1 MMPGESKIVIAD
13 TSCFILLTNIGELTL
28 LKSLFGNIVTTSV
41 IAFEFGEQLPEW
53 VEIIEVKDINLQSTI
68 EIDAGEVSA
77 IILGLEHPHSLLIID
92 DNKGRKVAKRLGL
105 NITGSLGIFLKAK
118 GAGIIPSVR
127 SIIQKVQQTDF
138 RYSQAVLKKF

>member
-1 MMPGESKIVIAD
+1 MPGESKIVIAD

-68 EIDAGEVSA
+68 EIDAGEASA

>member
-1 MMPGESKIVIAD
+1 M
-13 TSCFILLTNIGELTL
+13 
-28 LKSLFGNIVTTSV
+28 
-41 IAFEFGEQLPEW
+41 PEW

-127 SIIQKVQQTDF
+127 SIIQKV
-138 RYSQAVLKKF
+138 

>member
-1 MMPGESKIVIAD
+1 MPGESKIVIAD